1 MELRGQVRYTI
12 FGGVPTVVDAAPVAK
27 EDR

>member
-1 MELRGQVRYTI
+1 MELPGQVRYTI
-12 FGGVPTVVDAAPVAK
+12 YNGVPTVVDATPIAK